1 LRNHS
6 APKQSF
12 LATSKSEGDADQDSL
27 FVELSPD
34 ETTNKL
40 DGNGSWEIEEIEGSN
55 LEYNLINKEF
65 NSGDNFLSLA
75 NSKTA
80 GGNGHSKYLQVVAEE
95 DDTFKK
101 DTTGLVEFTG
111 PYN

>member
-12 LATSKSEGDADQDSL
+12 LATSKSKGDSTNDSL
-27 FVELSPD
+27 FVEVSPD
-34 ETTNKL
+34 ETTNL
-40 DGNGSWEIEEIEGSN
+40 LAVNGSWEIKGSN

-65 NSGDNFLSLA
+65 NLGNNFLSLA
-75 NSKTA
+75 NTKTA
-80 GGNGHSKYLQVVAEE
+80 GGNGHSTYIQVVAKE
-95 DDTFKK
+95 DDQFKK
-101 DTTGLVEFTG
+101 NTTGLVQFTG